1 VESQQRLLSDLR
13 VFDVAIEDADVIVS
27 VYGGSA
33 NACGAV
39 RFTLA
44 EAAERQRYAQLARG
58 WVRDNVPVTLR
69 QAGGDA
75 TLVNERAL
83 LDRAL
88 TP

>member
-1 VESQQRLLSDLR
+1 LLSDLR
-13 VFDVAIEDADVIVS
+13 VFGVAVDGNDVIVS

-44 EAAERQRYAQLARG
+44 EPADRQRYAQLARG
-58 WVRDNVPVTLR
+58 WVRDDIPVTLR
-69 QAGGDA
+69 QSGGDA

-88 TP
+88 AR